1 MDNIKELIIEKY
13 HQITGFEPIV
23 EDYEPRIK
31 KMLSTI
37 CKGRYSKEQIVD
49 SNDTSIFGN
58 GASGMV
64 FTTEALCVKDAGN
77 STSQF
82 IARFKDI
89 KYCSMD
95 EDSIF
100 GVDISAI
107 KLHMRSGAVYRLS
120 TTLDG
125 LDLAQMQELIEH
137 AMHLHDLDG
146 EAEDSQS
153 GDSAS
158 DDDVDDL
165 DSDSSDQED
174 EDGTPEAISVV
185 SSFVKQV
192 FTSLTNPADGDDAPE
207 QDMEGK

>member
-146 EAEDSQS
+146 EAEDGQS

-165 DSDSSDQED
+165 DSDSSDQDD
-174 EDGTPEAISVV
+174 EDGAPEAISEAA
-185 SSFVKQV
+185 SFVVKV
-192 FTSLTNPADGDDAPE
+192 ISSLV
-207 QDMEGK
+207 

>member
-146 EAEDSQS
+146 EAEDGQS

-165 DSDSSDQED
+165 DSDSSDQDD
-174 EDGTPEAISVV
+174 EDGAPEAINEAA
-185 SSFVKQV
+185 SFVVKV
-192 FTSLTNPADGDDAPE
+192 ISSLV
-207 QDMEGK
+207 

>member
-1 MDNIKELIIEKY
+1 
-13 HQITGFEPIV
+13 
-23 EDYEPRIK
+23 
-31 KMLSTI
+31 
-37 CKGRYSKEQIVD
+37 
-49 SNDTSIFGN
+49 
-58 GASGMV
+58 
-64 FTTEALCVKDAGN
+64 
-77 STSQF
+77 
-82 IARFKDI
+82 
-89 KYCSMD
+89 
-95 EDSIF
+95 
-100 GVDISAI
+100 
-107 KLHMRSGAVYRLS
+107 
-120 TTLDG
+120 
-125 LDLAQMQELIEH
+125 MQELIEH

-146 EAEDSQS
+146 EAEDGQS

>member
-37 CKGRYSKEQIVD
+37 CRGRYSKEQIVD

-146 EAEDSQS
+146 EAEDGQS

-165 DSDSSDQED
+165 DSDSSDQDD
-174 EDGTPEAISVV
+174 EDGAPEAINEAA
-185 SSFVKQV
+185 SFVVKV
-192 FTSLTNPADGDDAPE
+192 ISSLV
-207 QDMEGK
+207 

>member
-1 MDNIKELIIEKY
+1 MDNVKELIIERFS
-13 HQITGFEPIV
+13 QITGNEPIV
-23 EDYEPRIK
+23 DDYEPRIK
-31 KMLSTI
+31 RMLSTI
-37 CKGRYSKEQIVD
+37 CKGRYVKEQIVD
-49 SNDTSIFGN
+49 THDTSIFSN
-58 GASGMV
+58 GASGIV

-120 TTLDG
+120 TTLANMN
-125 LDLAQMQELIEH
+125 LDQMQALIEH
-137 AMHLHDLDG
+137 AMHLYDLDG
-146 EAEDSQS
+146 EAENSQTR
-153 GDSAS
+153 DSAS

-165 DSDSSDQED
+165 ECDSFDPEDD
-174 EDGTPEAISVV
+174 EDGLPEAISVA
-185 SSFVKQV
+185 SSFVKKIIS
-192 FTSLTNPADGDDAPE
+192 SLGYVDSEND
-207 QDMEGK
+207 